1 MRRQRSHLDSGSNPA
16 GLCEVAHDEIDVV
29 LEVVSPDVV
38 PVTSA
43 PSDGGGCVKG
53 VDSCSPSG
61 ASPAPSRGLLVLLA
75 VLVEER
81 GLVVV
86 FLVIVFVIF
95 FLVVFLIIS
104 VIVV

>member
-1 MRRQRSHLDSGSNPA
+1 M
-16 GLCEVAHDEIDVV
+16 
-29 LEVVSPDVV
+29 V

-43 PSDGGGCVKG
+43 PSDGCVKG

-61 ASPAPSRGLLVLLA
+61 ASPGPGRGLLVLLA

-86 FLVIVFVIF
+86 FLVLVFVIF
-95 FLVVFLIIS
+95 FIVVFLIIA

>member
-1 MRRQRSHLDSGSNPA
+1 M
-16 GLCEVAHDEIDVV
+16 
-29 LEVVSPDVV
+29 V

-43 PSDGGGCVKG
+43 PSDGCVKG

-61 ASPAPSRGLLVLLA
+61 ASPGPGRGLLVLFA

-86 FLVIVFVIF
+86 FLVLVFVIF
-95 FLVVFLIIS
+95 FLVIFFIVIFLIIS

>member
-1 MRRQRSHLDSGSNPA
+1 M
-16 GLCEVAHDEIDVV
+16 
-29 LEVVSPDVV
+29 V

-43 PSDGGGCVKG
+43 PSDGGGSVEG

-61 ASPAPSRGLLVLLA
+61 ASPGPRGLLVLLA

-86 FLVIVFVIF
+86 FLVLVFVILF
-95 FLVVFLIIS
+95 IVVFLIIAI
-104 VIVV
+104 IVV

>member
-1 MRRQRSHLDSGSNPA
+1 M
-16 GLCEVAHDEIDVV
+16 
-29 LEVVSPDVV
+29 V

-43 PSDGGGCVKG
+43 PSDGCVKG

-61 ASPAPSRGLLVLLA
+61 ASPGPGRGLLVLFA

-86 FLVIVFVIF
+86 FLVLVFVILFIVIF
-95 FLVVFLIIS
+95 FIIA

>member
-1 MRRQRSHLDSGSNPA
+1 M
-16 GLCEVAHDEIDVV
+16 
-29 LEVVSPDVV
+29 V

-61 ASPAPSRGLLVLLA
+61 ASPSRGLLVLLA

-86 FLVIVFVIF
+86 FLVVVFVIF
-95 FLVVFLIIS
+95 FLVIFFIIA